1 MKSERNLNGSRR
13 PCGWF
18 VADILI
24 RRHWT
29 KADLLRDA
37 EAGGKKRG
45 RIAGGWIADIAAQK
59 KVITLCPLCTNKFNP
74 ARVGYRKEK
83 EYPVCQAK
91 CDGCST
97 FDPRCSWY
105 IYDEL
110 YTTVR
115 STADERRALAR
126 SREQRMKR
134 GYL

>member
-1 MKSERNLNGSRR
+1 M
-13 PCGWF
+13 
-18 VADILI
+18 ADILVK
-24 RRHWT
+24 RTWT
-29 KADLLRDA
+29 KQDVLQAA

-45 RIAGGWIADIAAQK
+45 RAAGGWIADIAAQK

-74 ARVGYRKEK
+74 AKVHYRREK
-83 EYPVCQAK
+83 EFPVCQAK

-115 STADERRALAR
+115 STADERRALQR
-126 SREQRMKR
+126 SREARIKR
-134 GYL
+134 GFL